1 LVLLVFAGAR
11 AEAWFMLSVALAPLG
26 DDAER
31 SPEAEGQGA
40 LGLFPWTPTVSR
52 RGHGRRG
59 YGFAHRLVQ
68 FVR

>member
-1 LVLLVFAGAR
+1 
-11 AEAWFMLSVALAPLG
+11 MLSVALAPLG

-31 SPEAEGQGA
+31 SPEAESQGA
-40 LGLFPWTPTVSR
+40 LGLFPWTQTVSR

-59 YGFAHRLVQ
+59 YGLAHRLVG